1 MSENKSKNL
10 LFLLLLATLV
20 IIAIMG
26 SYIFNLNNTIDDLT
40 PPKSALTEED
50 ALAKAKTVLEK
61 YVKLSDYETPDVGPM
76 PYLLAEL
83 GLDTKDNLDTQC
95 LKNPGSDAY
104 IKSNVKYD
112 DFKKAMLNYV
122 SEEYFNNNFSGY
134 INVDGNVGYKY
145 IAMGLIPTSVSDVE
159 LFGNKDNEYI
169 FNVTFR
175 DDEMYDH
182 YINKIDS
189 TTEEE
194 CYYERKV
201 TLVLE
206 NDKLVVSDF

>member
-10 LFLLLLATLV
+10 LFLLLLVALV

-26 SYIFNLNNTIDDLT
+26 SYIFNLNNTIDALT

-50 ALAKAKTVLEK
+50 ALSKAKTVLEK

-83 GLDTKDNLDTQC
+83 GLDTKDNLDAQC

>member
-1 MSENKSKNL
+1 MNENKSKNL
-10 LFLLLLATLV
+10 LFLLLLAALV

-50 ALAKAKTVLEK
+50 ALSKAKTVLEK

-83 GLDTKDNLDTQC
+83 GLDTKDNLDAQC

>member
-1 MSENKSKNL
+1 MNENKSKNL
-10 LFLLLLATLV
+10 LFLLLLVALV

-50 ALAKAKTVLEK
+50 ALSKAKTVLEK

-83 GLDTKDNLDTQC
+83 GLDTKDNLDAQC

>member
-1 MSENKSKNL
+1 MNENKSKTL
-10 LFLLLLATLV
+10 LFLLLLAALV

-40 PPKSALTEED
+40 PPETALTEDE
-50 ALAKAKTVLEK
+50 AISKAKAVLEK
-61 YVKLSDYETPDVGPM
+61 YVKLADYETPDVGPM

-83 GLDTKDNLDTQC
+83 GLDTKDNLDAQC
-95 LKNPGSDAY
+95 LKNPGSNAY

-112 DFKKAMLNYV
+112 DFKSAMLNYV
-122 SEEYFNNNFSGY
+122 SEKYFEDNFSGY

-145 IAMGLIPTSVSDVE
+145 IAMGLVPTSISKVE
-159 LFGNKDNEYI
+159 LFGSKDNEYI

-182 YINKIDS
+182 FINEPGT
-189 TTEEE
+189 TTEED
-194 CYYERKV
+194 CYYKGKV
-201 TLVLE
+201 TLILE
-206 NDKLVVSDF
+206 NNKLVISEF

>member
-10 LFLLLLATLV
+10 LFLLLLVALV

-50 ALAKAKTVLEK
+50 AISKAKTVLEK

-83 GLDTKDNLDTQC
+83 GLDTKDNLDAQC

>member
-10 LFLLLLATLV
+10 LFLLLLVALV

-50 ALAKAKTVLEK
+50 ALSKAKTVLEK
-61 YVKLSDYETPDVGPM
+61 YVKLSDYETPNVGPM

-83 GLDTKDNLDTQC
+83 GLDTKDNLDAQC

>member
-10 LFLLLLATLV
+10 LFLLLLVALV

-50 ALAKAKTVLEK
+50 ALSKAKTVLEK

-83 GLDTKDNLDTQC
+83 GLDTKDNLDAQC

-145 IAMGLIPTSVSDVE
+145 IAMGLIPTSISDVE

>member
-10 LFLLLLATLV
+10 LFLLLLVALV

-61 YVKLSDYETPDVGPM
+61 YVKLSDYETPNVGPM

-83 GLDTKDNLDTQC
+83 GLDTKDNLDAQC

-112 DFKKAMLNYV
+112 DFKKATLNYV

>member
-10 LFLLLLATLV
+10 LFLLLLAALV

-50 ALAKAKTVLEK
+50 ALSKAKTVLEK

-145 IAMGLIPTSVSDVE
+145 IAMGSIPTSVSDVE
-159 LFGNKDNEYI
+159 LFGNKTLLISKADQLKDLVDLNNKSLKFALFSGTSAPQELI
-169 FNVTFR
+169 
-175 DDEMYDH
+175 DE
-182 YINKIDS
+182 IKKI
-189 TTEEE
+189 
-194 CYYERKV
+194 
-201 TLVLE
+201 LMQ
-206 NDKLVVSDF
+206 

>member
-10 LFLLLLATLV
+10 LFLLLLVALV

-50 ALAKAKTVLEK
+50 ALSKAKTVLEK

-83 GLDTKDNLDTQC
+83 GLDTKDNLDAQC

-159 LFGNKDNEYI
+159 LFGNKNNEYI

>member
-10 LFLLLLATLV
+10 LFLLLLVALV

-50 ALAKAKTVLEK
+50 ALSKAKTVLEK

-83 GLDTKDNLDTQC
+83 GLDTKDNLDAQC